1 MEKIAVELVSLL
13 PTAWGNYLSMA
24 LFLLLALLLW
34 RVPKGLIETGSE
46 SKPRYLDLRWW
57 ATALIAIQLAIYWV
71 FN

>member
-1 MEKIAVELVSLL
+1 MELLSLL

-34 RVPKGLIETGSE
+34 RVPKGLIETGSD

-57 ATALIAIQLAIYWV
+57 ATTLIAIQLAIYWV

>member
-1 MEKIAVELVSLL
+1 MEKIAVELLSLL
-13 PTAWGNYLSMA
+13 PTAWGNYLSVA

-34 RVPKGLIETGSE
+34 RVPNGLIETGSE

>member
-1 MEKIAVELVSLL
+1 MELLSLL

-46 SKPRYLDLRWW
+46 SKPWYLDLRWW
-57 ATALIAIQLAIYWV
+57 ATALIAIQLAIYWA

>member
-1 MEKIAVELVSLL
+1 MELLSLL

-34 RVPKGLIETGSE
+34 RVPKGLIEAGSGIKTDISGFE
-46 SKPRYLDLRWW
+46 VV